1 MTILRNGAMITSHCP
16 LWGPG
21 AGTLACW
28 VETRLDLFG
37 RRALGALRRV
47 SGQKGGESIAARFHV
62 GLQNS
67 QSARPLPCCR
77 GSVTAVLLAFA
88 FAAAYG
94 DSGASLAGIVKDPQG
109 RAVPGAALTLVSR
122 TGSASSATTSDSAG
136 AYHFRG
142 LPEGNYFVR
151 VEAPGFAPFLAE
163 DIRLSSGTAETRD
176 VVLQLAGVREEVV
189 VTASSTPQ
197 APEEVSKAVTV
208 IDRTDAEARDNAALS
223 DVVDLAPSVRVQQL
237 GGPGA
242 FTTIQIRGL
251 RDQDTAVL
259 VDGLRLRDASAT
271 QSDASGL
278 IEDLLFTDANRVEVM
293 RGSGSS
299 LYGTNAIGGIVN
311 VITDEGGGRTR
322 GSVMLEGGSLDTF
335 RGRAK
340 VAGEWR
346 GGRIQYSLGVAQTDV
361 TAGVGGDQP
370 FRDTNAQGRI
380 TFHLSPTVQ
389 LVARLF
395 AGNSFGKVFG
405 EPNIVGNATGVG
417 ILDAIANGGNA
428 TFLPAPDNPD
438 YTRAARFLTGALILT
453 GQPAAKLDYSVSY
466 QVVAN
471 SRRYG
476 DGPAGL
482 GYQPDGSTRSLYDG
496 RIQTVNAHLN
506 YRLGSSNLLT
516 AGYEFESENY
526 ANDNSDASNP
536 LAMSGVN
543 VTQASHTVFA
553 QDQARFF
560 DDRLQISGAV
570 RAQFFTLNTPAFS
583 PIASAPYQNAAFPA
597 SPAAYTGD
605 GSIAYFFR
613 KSATKVRAHVG
624 RGYRAPSLFERF
636 GAGFDP
642 VFGYS
647 VYGDPRL
654 TPEHSIGVDA
664 GVDQTFLGGRLKASA
679 TYFYTS
685 LQNVINFDTSG
696 LIDPAVDPWGRYV
709 GYLNTRGG
717 ISRGVETSAAVAP
730 TRTLNVTAAYTY
742 INAVQRTPLVSDVL
756 QTFVVPRNQFSILA
770 TERATSRLLL
780 TFDTRQASSYL
791 APVYGDVLTQVYRF
805 GGIHKVNLG
814 ASYRLPL
821 AEYQA
826 IRIFARMENI
836 FNQTYFES
844 GFPTPGRT
852 AMGGIQFDF

>member
-1 MTILRNGAMITSHCP
+1 MTIRIALLIFVLTAAHAESGAT
-16 LWGPG
+16 L
-21 AGTLACW
+21 AGT
-28 VETRLDLFG
+28 
-37 RRALGALRRV
+37 
-47 SGQKGGESIAARFHV
+47 
-62 GLQNS
+62 
-67 QSARPLPCCR
+67 
-77 GSVTAVLLAFA
+77 
-88 FAAAYG
+88 
-94 DSGASLAGIVKDPQG
+94 VKDPQG

-122 TGSASSATTSDSAG
+122 TGSTGSATTSDTAG
-136 AYHFRG
+136 AYRFKG
-142 LPEGNYFVR
+142 LPEGDYLVR
-151 VEAPGFAPFLAE
+151 VEVSGFAPFLAE
-163 DIRLSSGTAETRD
+163 DIHLPADAAETRD
-176 VVLQLAGVREEVV
+176 VVLKLAGVREQVV

-208 IDRTDAEARDNAALS
+208 IDQTDAEARDNATLA

-242 FTTIQIRGL
+242 FTTIQIRGM
-251 RDQDTAVL
+251 RDEDTAVL

-271 QSDASGL
+271 QADASGL

-322 GSVMLEGGSLDTF
+322 GSVLLEGGSLDTF

-340 VAGEWR
+340 VAGEWA
-346 GGRIQYSLGVAQTDV
+346 GGRIQYSLGVAQTEV
-361 TAGVGGDQP
+361 TSGLGGDQP

-380 TFHLSPTVQ
+380 TFHLSPTLQ
-389 LVARLF
+389 LVARLY

-405 EPNIVGNATGVG
+405 DPDVIGNATGVG
-417 ILDAIANGGNA
+417 IVNAIPVSLAQLSLYQAGVPIAQLNGGNA
-428 TFLPAPDNPD
+428 TFIPAPDDPD
-438 YTRAARFLTGALILT
+438 YTRAARFITGALILT

-476 DGPAGL
+476 DGPAGA
-482 GYQPDGSTRSLYDG
+482 GPYQPDSSTRSLYDG

-506 YRLGSSNLLT
+506 YRLGSANLFT

-526 ANDNSDASNP
+526 ANDNAQQFVPQAAS
-536 LAMSGVN
+536 ATE
-543 VTQASHTVFA
+543 VTQLSHTVFA

-560 DDRLQISGAV
+560 GDRLQISGAV
-570 RAQFFTLNTPAFS
+570 RAQFFTLDAPVFS
-583 PIASAPYQNAAFPA
+583 PLESAPYQNTAFP
-597 SPAAYTGD
+597 SPPAAYTGD

-636 GAGFDP
+636 GTGFDP

-654 TPEHSIGVDA
+654 TPEHSIGFDT
-664 GVDQTFLGGRLKASA
+664 GVDRTFLGGRLKASA

-696 LIDPAVDPWGRYV
+696 LINPATDPWGRDV

-730 TRTLNVTAAYTY
+730 TRSLNITAAYTY
-742 INAVQRTPLVSDVL
+742 INAIERIPIVSDVL
-756 QTFVVPRNQFSILA
+756 QTFVVPRNQFSLVA

-780 TFDTRQASSYL
+780 TFDTRDSTNYL
-791 APVYGDVLTQVYRF
+791 APVYGDVVTQVYRF

-821 AEYQA
+821 TEYESMRFFVRA
-826 IRIFARMENI
+826 ENI

-852 AMGGIQFDF
+852 AIGGIQFDF